1 MLFMRNHVEIVGHVG
16 GILERSQICQGF
28 DGTFRLIDVNVDFY
42 GVDLMDLYGFRGFL
56 TGW

>member
-28 DGTFRLIDVNVDFY
+28 DRLIDVHVDFY
-42 GVDLMDLYGFRGFL
+42 GE
-56 TGW
+56 